1 MERKDKSSEATE
13 YAYGKALAKF
23 ADCFDV
29 QSADVVAE
37 HVKAHEL
44 DAYKVLDKFVSY
56 LIGQGL
62 APKTVITYVTAA
74 SGFLRYEEVDVD
86 PYRFKSR
93 FELPRKIEIS
103 MDRIPTYLLYRLR

>member
-1 MERKDKSSEATE
+1 M
-13 YAYGKALAKF
+13 KF
-23 ADCFDV
+23 AECFDV
-29 QSADVVAE
+29 QSADVVAD

-74 SGFLRYEEVDVD
+74 SGFLRYEEIDVILTGSSHVLNSPED
-86 PYRFKSR
+86 
-93 FELPRKIEIS
+93 
-103 MDRIPTYLLYRLR
+103 